1 MHSASPYALSHPARS
16 LLFILL
22 TFERSVHHPLTNS
35 TPAPPEPPGEQEN
48 PRGALGLRAQGLRC
62 SPTKRFR
69 EQQGV
74 RRRPQKRMAE
84 IKVRTARILGWFGWE
99 GSQSTQCHGQRH
111 LPPSQLQPWPTWP
124 GTSKAFHKPPLKKT
138 QLKPYNLTVYIN
150 IYIPK
155 PYNLTVYIYINIKT
169 L

>member
-48 PRGALGLRAQGLRC
+48 PRGASGFRAQGLRC

-74 RRRPQKRMAE
+74 RRRPQKRLAE
-84 IKVRTARILGWFGWE
+84 IKVRTARILGWFGGRDHRAPSAM
-99 GSQSTQCHGQRH
+99 GSDTFPHPSSSPGQPGLEQARPSTSPH
-111 LPPSQLQPWPTWP
+111 
-124 GTSKAFHKPPLKKT
+124 
-138 QLKPYNLTVYIN
+138 
-150 IYIPK
+150 
-155 PYNLTVYIYINIKT
+155 
-169 L
+169 